1 MGAEATTS
9 LRIGKGLHLPLDVD
23 LGGQYTFV
31 SARFVGGDHA
41 GRTVPYSPLSS
52 ANVTLDV
59 AHPVGFS
66 GQVAFSY
73 IGSQF
78 TDEDNTVETAAR
90 GLVGQIDA
98 YTTLDVGARY
108 RYRPSGVSFGL
119 SVKSLLD
126 RVYISDRLPNGIFTA
141 GFRQIFATFA
151 WSSDE

>member
-1 MGAEATTS
+1 
-9 LRIGKGLHLPLDVD
+9 L
-23 LGGQYTFV
+23 
-31 SARFVGGDHA
+31 
-41 GRTVPYSPLSS
+41 
-52 ANVTLDV
+52 
-59 AHPVGFS
+59 
-66 GQVAFSY
+66 
-73 IGSQF
+73 
-78 TDEDNTVETAAR
+78 
-90 GLVGQIDA
+90 IDA

>member
-1 MGAEATTS
+1 
-9 LRIGKGLHLPLDVD
+9 LKLPLDLD
-23 LGGQYTFV
+23 LAGQYTFV
-31 SARFVGGDHA
+31 RARFVGGDFA
-41 GRTVPYSPLSS
+41 GRTVPYSPVNTFNL
-52 ANVTLDV
+52 TLDG
-59 AHPVGFS
+59 AHPIGLS

-73 IGSQF
+73 IGSQY
-78 TDEDNTVETAAR
+78 TDEANSVR
-90 GLVGQIDA
+90 GGAFGLNGLLDA

-151 WSSDE
+151 WSSDD

>member
-1 MGAEATTS
+1 MCS
-9 LRIGKGLHLPLDVD
+9 SD
-23 LGGQYTFV
+23 LV
-31 SARFVGGDHA
+31 N
-41 GRTVPYSPLSS
+41 S
-52 ANVTLDV
+52 ANLTLDV
-59 AHPVGFS
+59 AHPSGLS
-66 GQVAFSY
+66 GQAAFSY

-78 TDEDNTVETAAR
+78 TDEDNSVETASH
-90 GLVGQIDA
+90 GLIGQIDA

-151 WSSDE
+151 WSSDD